1 MGTLNE
7 ARNDWTMCMF
17 KKMLKSYD
25 YPLLAVYIIVC
36 LFGLIMVYSSSM
48 FVAINKGWDPATF
61 YNSQLKNWIISLF
74 LLIFFA
80 VFPYKI
86 LQNNKMLML
95 IMFGSVSL
103 LLLVLVL
110 GDSAN
115 NAQSWLAL
123 GPIRIQPSE
132 FIKVSMIVY
141 MAAVY
146 SKKQRYIDDFN
157 RGVLPPVLFLVVICF
172 LILLQPDIGT
182 AAIVFMTGC
191 GIIMA
196 SGMRLKTILK
206 LVGLGLLILA
216 VLCVIV
222 FLLPEDIRSKLITT
236 KRIGRITSFQNPFTD
251 HGASGYQLV
260 NSFYAIGSGGFFGQ
274 GLGESVQKLGYLPEA
289 YTDFISAIIAE
300 ELGFFGI
307 LITVGGIYFIVLRS
321 IINGMRAHDS
331 FGSLLCYGTATLIG
345 IQAFINLGGAAGMIP
360 LTGVTL
366 PFTSFGGSSLMS
378 MSILVGIVLNVSMMN
393 KFQKNYGSE
402 KDLAKPAKAVQ

>member
-1 MGTLNE
+1 
-7 ARNDWTMCMF
+7 MCMF

-36 LFGLIMVYSSSM
+36 LFGLIMVYSSSV

-61 YNSQLKNWIISLF
+61 YNSQLKNWIISLV

-86 LQNNKMLML
+86 FQNNKMLML
-95 IMFGSVSL
+95 IMFGSAGM
-103 LLLVLVL
+103 LLLVLVF

-115 NAQSWLAL
+115 NAQSWLAF

-141 MAAVY
+141 MAAIY

-157 RGVLPPVLFLVVICF
+157 RGVLPPVLFLVVVCF

-182 AAIVFMTGC
+182 AAIIFMTGC

-216 VLCVIV
+216 VLCIVV

-274 GLGESVQKLGYLPEA
+274 GLGGSVQKLGYLPEA
-289 YTDFISAIIAE
+289 HTDFISAIIAE

-307 LITVGGIYFIVLRS
+307 LITVGGIFFIVLRS
-321 IINGMRAHDS
+321 ITNGMRSNDT

-345 IQAFINLGGAAGMIP
+345 IQAFINLGGATGMIP

-393 KFQKNYGSE
+393 KFQKNYGAD
-402 KDLAKPAKAVQ
+402 KDLAKPKPKQQVQRRT

>member
-1 MGTLNE
+1 MS
-7 ARNDWTMCMF
+7 MF

-25 YPLLAVYIIVC
+25 YSLLAVYLIVC
-36 LFGLIMVYSSSM
+36 IFGLIMVYSSSM

-61 YNSQLKNWIISLF
+61 YNSQLKNWIISLV

-95 IMFGSVSL
+95 IMFGSVTL
-103 LLLVLVL
+103 LLLVLAF

-115 NAQSWLAL
+115 NAQSWLVL

-206 LVGLGLLILA
+206 LVGLGLAILA
-216 VLCVIV
+216 VLCIIV

-307 LITVGGIYFIVLRS
+307 LITVGGIFFIVLRS
-321 IINGMRAHDS
+321 IVNGMRSNEA

-345 IQAFINLGGAAGMIP
+345 IQAFINLGGATGMIP

-378 MSILVGIVLNVSMMN
+378 MSILVGIVLNVSMIN
-393 KFQKNYGSE
+393 KFQKNYGTGKQLE
-402 KDLAKPAKAVQ
+402 KPGKTVQTGTRR

>member
-1 MGTLNE
+1 
-7 ARNDWTMCMF
+7 MF

-36 LFGLIMVYSSSM
+36 LFGLIMVYSSSV

-61 YNSQLKNWIISLF
+61 YNSQLKNWIISLV

-86 LQNNKMLML
+86 FQNNKMLML
-95 IMFGSVSL
+95 IMFGSAGM
-103 LLLVLVL
+103 LLLVLVF

-115 NAQSWLAL
+115 NAQSWLAF

-141 MAAVY
+141 MAAIY

-157 RGVLPPVLFLVVICF
+157 RGVLPPVLFLVVVCF

-182 AAIVFMTGC
+182 AAIIFMTGC

-216 VLCVIV
+216 VLCIVV

-274 GLGESVQKLGYLPEA
+274 GLGGSVQKLGYLPEA
-289 YTDFISAIIAE
+289 HTDFISAIIAE

-307 LITVGGIYFIVLRS
+307 LITVGGIFFIVLRS
-321 IINGMRAHDS
+321 ITNGMRSNDT

-345 IQAFINLGGAAGMIP
+345 IQAFINLGGATGMIP

-393 KFQKNYGSE
+393 KFQKNYGAD
-402 KDLAKPAKAVQ
+402 KDLAKPKPKQQVQRRT